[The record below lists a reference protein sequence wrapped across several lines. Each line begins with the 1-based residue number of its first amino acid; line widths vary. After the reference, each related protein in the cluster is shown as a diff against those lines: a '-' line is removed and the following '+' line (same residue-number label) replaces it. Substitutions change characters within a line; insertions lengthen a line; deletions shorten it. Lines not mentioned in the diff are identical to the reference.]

1 VQVTRAYLSRRIDH
15 FTHLITSAALEFNS
29 ALRASSTT
37 RTMSWSATRPSVAV
51 WCKK

>member
-1 VQVTRAYLSRRIDH
+1 MINSAALGC
-15 FTHLITSAALEFNS
+15 AALEFNS
-29 ALRASSTT
+29 TLSASSTT